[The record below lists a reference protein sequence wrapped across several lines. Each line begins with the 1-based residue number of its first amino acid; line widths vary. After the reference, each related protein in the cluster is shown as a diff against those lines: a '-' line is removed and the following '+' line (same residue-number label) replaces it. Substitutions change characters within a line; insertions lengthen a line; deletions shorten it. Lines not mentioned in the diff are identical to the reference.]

1 MLAGRATGEAET
13 DFDAFY
19 RAQWA
24 ATVRLAHVLTGVDA
38 VAEDLAQD
46 AFSRVHKQWP
56 RGLDNPAAYLR
67 KTVVN
72 TCRSWHRSRTRET
85 ARIARAHAGSDGLV
99 IDLRDDLLEL
109 VDQLPYKQKAVVVLR
124 YYEDLSEADIAAA
137 LDIRPGTVKS
147 LAARGLARLR
157 QEIEQ

>member
-1 MLAGRATGEAET
+1 EPTPSGRRREEVTAGVLAGRAPGEAET

-24 ATVRLAHVLTGVDA
+24 ATVRLAHVLTG
-38 VAEDLAQD
+38 
-46 AFSRVHKQWP
+46 
-56 RGLDNPAAYLR
+56 LDNPAAYLR

-72 TCRSWHRSRTRET
+72 ACRSWHRSRTRET

-99 IDLRDDLLEL
+99 IDLRDDLLER